1 MSLTCETLPNGTV
14 VLSTGSDPAVQ
25 SVKGWSRYWLGVDLA
40 QAQDNT
46 ALVVVHDECL
56 PQWGG
61 GSRQVLGPRRR
72 TIVFADKF
80 RGVSYP
86 DIISH
91 VIRTLTKEPLLGRA
105 RLVIDASGLGRVVSD
120 LLFEQ
125 GVEHHAIQMTVGQ
138 NWAKKGRYV
147 NVGKTLLLETLSLLF
162 ATGDLT
168 FAHDLPLREDI
179 LAELE
184 TFQLT
189 ETAAGNQV
197 ITQGKSGAHHGDL
210 SIALSVACFASEH
223 LLPGFTGEGQ
233 LENYF

>member
-1 MSLTCETLPNGTV
+1 MSVTCQTLADGTV
-14 VLSTGSDPAVQ
+14 VLPTGNDPAVQ
-25 SVKGWSRYWLGVDLA
+25 AVKGFSRYWLGVDLA

-46 ALVVVHDECL
+46 ALVCVHDERL
-56 PQWGG
+56 PSWNGG
-61 GSRQVLGPRRR
+61 RQVLGPRQR

-80 RGVSYP
+80 KGVSYP
-86 DIISH
+86 DVVSH
-91 VIRTLTKEPLLGRA
+91 VIRTLIKEPLRGRT

-138 NWAKKGRYV
+138 KWVTKDRYV
-147 NVGKTLLLETLSLLF
+147 NVGKTLLLETLSVLF

-168 FAHDLPLREDI
+168 FAHNLPLREDI

-184 TFQLT
+184 TFQLET
-189 ETAAGNQV
+189 TAAGNQV

-210 SIALSVACFASEH
+210 AIALAAACFASEH
-223 LLPGFTGEGQ
+223 LLPGFTGVGQ
-233 LENYF
+233 IENWF